1 MLNVFSEFE
10 ERVNELEIDVSAK
23 YDNIK
28 TLESQLGLA
37 KAEYRGLEAEMTVI
51 NQVNNKYEQ

>member
-1 MLNVFSEFE
+1 MFNVFSEFE
-10 ERVNELEIDVSAK
+10 ERVNELETDVSAK

-51 NQVNNKYEQ
+51 NQVSNKY